1 MKLTETQFVML
12 DTETTHQDDPKVIE
26 LAGLRWVYNRPIE
39 YTDFKENFIYPGC
52 KICPA
57 SMSVHHIL
65 NEDVEGAPLI
75 EEIQDEWDEW
85 IGRDPIVAY
94 NSDYDKGV
102 LSKTPLFDKQWLDA
116 YRMAMHFW
124 SLGQLNDDGFP
135 LTSFK
140 QQELRYWLNLPKT
153 SGDAHR
159 AAADIQVTAFI
170 VERIISMYLECGNPD
185 DYNAFVQYI
194 NAPICHDVIPIGG
207 RAYLGKRPEEIED
220 WAIKKAFDPTNDL
233 FATFKKFNVQ
243 ECLLPEYLKR
253 FGKEPSVVLA
263 EKKQIEFEA
272 AQKQDRSGR
281 RGFVPPSSSDVSS
294 TPNNNP
300 SGKRWTRTKA

>member
-102 LSKTPLFDKQWLDA
+102 LSKTPLFDKQWL
-116 YRMAMHFW
+116 
-124 SLGQLNDDGFP
+124 SLRRCLFRLNF
-135 LTSFK
+135 TK
-140 QQELRYWLNLPKT
+140 
-153 SGDAHR
+153 
-159 AAADIQVTAFI
+159 
-170 VERIISMYLECGNPD
+170 
-185 DYNAFVQYI
+185 
-194 NAPICHDVIPIGG
+194 
-207 RAYLGKRPEEIED
+207 
-220 WAIKKAFDPTNDL
+220 
-233 FATFKKFNVQ
+233 
-243 ECLLPEYLKR
+243 
-253 FGKEPSVVLA
+253 
-263 EKKQIEFEA
+263 
-272 AQKQDRSGR
+272 
-281 RGFVPPSSSDVSS
+281 FVPSLKWRVRAVFAVPA
-294 TPNNNP
+294 
-300 SGKRWTRTKA
+300 GRWRYRNRL